1 MAYWLMKSEPSEY
14 SIDDLQR
21 DGTTDW
27 TGVRNYQVR
36 NMFRDDF
43 RKGDLAFFYHSSCAQ
58 PGIVGQMSVSAA
70 ASPDPGQFDPQSEY
84 FEVRAKR
91 DNPVW
96 LSVQVCFKQKFAAVL
111 TLEELRRYPELADLA
126 LLRRGNRLS
135 VMPVAPAEWRF
146 MLGLAKRRNKT

>member
-1 MAYWLMKSEPSEY
+1 MAYWLMKSEPSTY

-21 DGTTDW
+21 DGSTDW

-58 PGIVGQMSVSAA
+58 PGIVGLMSVSGT
-70 ASPDPGQFDPQSEY
+70 ASPDAEQFDPGSDY
-84 FEVRAKR
+84 FDARAQR
-91 DNPVW
+91 DQPVW
-96 LSVQVCFKQKFAAVL
+96 LSVEVSFKQKFSAVL
-111 TLEELRRYPELADLA
+111 ALDELRRYPDLADLA

-135 VMPVAPAEWRF
+135 VMPVSSAEWRF
-146 MLGLAKRRNKT
+146 MLRLARRQK